1 MTTRTRTSLLAAAIA
16 AALTL
21 PAADASAASCS
32 KSGYKTLDQS
42 KYIVFQRG
50 PVPKGD
56 ATSDYGF
63 YACRIR
69 TGKRYTLGGNECF
82 GNDLGR
88 IGDYSLAG
96 NYIAY
101 EAYTCGDPEGEADA
115 KSLNV
120 ATGSKKSYSA
130 EHEPLPGGGVQDYSI
145 TDIQV
150 NSKGNMA
157 WLALARQ
164 LTTGDARR
172 YDVRRAIDGKVDRVD
187 SGPDILADSLA
198 YSGGNIFWMN
208 AGTAKTAPLPTSG

>member
-1 MTTRTRTSLLAAAIA
+1 MRITLLAAATAIMVA
-16 AALTL
+16 L
-21 PAADASAASCS
+21 PAADASAANCS
-32 KSGYKTLDQS
+32 SKGYKTLDQS

-50 PVPKGD
+50 PKPKGD

-69 TGKRYTLGGNECF
+69 NGKRYVLGGNECF

-96 NYIAY
+96 NFIAY

-120 ATGSKKSYSA
+120 SSGSKKSYSA
-130 EHEPLPGGGVQDYSI
+130 EHEPLPSGNVQDYSI
-145 TDIQV
+145 TDIQI

-157 WLALARQ
+157 WIALARQ
-164 LTTGDARR
+164 LVDGDATR
-172 YDVRRAIDGKVDRVD
+172 YDVRRVIDGTVDRVD
-187 SGPDILADSLA
+187 FGQSILADSLG
-198 YSGGNIFWMN
+198 YSGGNIFWIKDG
-208 AGTAKTAPLPTSG
+208 AAKTAPLPTN